1 MLSLFVS
8 LVRSLTLSL
17 FVLLLARVRSL
28 NCEMLTGIHSLKV
41 HARICACACAYW
53 YTMRPHHDSYSA
65 CSQHCQLSACYA
77 GGVAKYR
84 SPAVRHLGCTV
95 RADAC
100 KYKHNRKPRSPCPAL
115 PHVPRALLSVRPA
128 LLRVANVP
136 RALLCLCSWA
146 SSGPENRTRCG
157 GLLAA
162 LSSPS
167 LLLSLSLSLL
177 LPSPF
182 FLGPGRGPRPSR
194 ELPGSFRELCH
205 DHEPSL

>member
-1 MLSLFVS
+1 M
-8 LVRSLTLSL
+8 LSL

-77 GGVAKYR
+77 VGVAKYR

-100 KYKHNRKPRSPCPAL
+100 KHKHNRKPRSPCPAL
-115 PHVPRALLSVRPA
+115 PDVPRALLSVRPA

-146 SSGPENRTRCG
+146 SSGPEHPFRRRNRPRTLRVMARTYCVPARVASAHPTIA
-157 GLLAA
+157 LDSAA
-162 LSSPS
+162 E
-167 LLLSLSLSLL
+167 
-177 LPSPF
+177 F
-182 FLGPGRGPRPSR
+182 TAR
-194 ELPGSFRELCH
+194 
-205 DHEPSL
+205 